1 MYGEKGEKRPD
12 VRNQATGMDDEI
24 SGGRGSKNWSNVR
37 DMWIS
42 SEPRVK
48 A

>member
-1 MYGEKGEKRPD
+1 MYGEKSEKRPD
-12 VRNQATGMDDEI
+12 VRNQATAMDDEI
-24 SGGRGSKNWSNVR
+24 SGSRDSKNWSYVR